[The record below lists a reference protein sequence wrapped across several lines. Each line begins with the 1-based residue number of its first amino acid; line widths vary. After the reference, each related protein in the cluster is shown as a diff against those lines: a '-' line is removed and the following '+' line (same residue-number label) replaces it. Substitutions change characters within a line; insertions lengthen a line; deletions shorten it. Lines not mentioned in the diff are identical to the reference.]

1 MAKLMMC
8 FALAGVGAAS
18 IIQSAA
24 TGLAPRVIDLR
35 ERGSVEPLIQRPRRE
50 GSVQRIVGHGPE
62 WVMPPSD
69 NIRVMRRDRTVAQ
82 IRTGE
87 IDIQTIVATLTGT
100 NAEQSA

>member
-8 FALAGVGAAS
+8 FALAGVVAAS
-18 IIQSAA
+18 IIQSLA
-24 TGLAPRVIDLR
+24 TGLASRVIDLR
-35 ERGSVEPLIQRPRRE
+35 ERGSVEPLIQRLRRE
-50 GSVQRIVGHGPE
+50 GSAQRIVGHGPE
-62 WVMPPSD
+62 WVMPPSGS
-69 NIRVMRRDRTVAQ
+69 IRVMRRDRTVAQ